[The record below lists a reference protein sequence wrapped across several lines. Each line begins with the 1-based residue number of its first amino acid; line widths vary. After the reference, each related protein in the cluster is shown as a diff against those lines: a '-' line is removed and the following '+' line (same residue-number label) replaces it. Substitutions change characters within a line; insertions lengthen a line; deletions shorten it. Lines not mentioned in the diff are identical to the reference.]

1 MFLIKVSQTLCKTIK
16 NFRYVHIILADEL
29 IPYHWDEL
37 KGLDWHLPGVLT

>member
-1 MFLIKVSQTLCKTIK
+1 MFLIKVSQTLSKTIK

-37 KGLDWHLPGVLT
+37 KGLDWHLPGVQT